1 MEQNKKKTKFELST
15 KNDNIKNVLEVF
27 KENQKLYFR
36 MLEFLKLLGNFDGI
50 TDVELYEKFENKEK
64 KYIKVWISDLDDNIF
79 VLTPCSTFRNETFIV
94 EKLTND
100 NNFKYDL
107 LLAKKF
113 NLTKD
118 NIDLTQTEFVL
129 NFKFGRLITNNKSFF
144 NLFLSDNLCY
154 QIKINNNDDSV
165 ISSDEIIQELNKL
178 NNLPKFS
185 EFIDLFGLYLKNNNS
200 DFKSIDLGL
209 YKNFERVSF
218 LTINEKNSIKEKS
231 SILTKRKI

>member
-1 MEQNKKKTKFELST
+1 
-15 KNDNIKNVLEVF
+15 
-27 KENQKLYFR
+27 

-50 TDVELYEKFENKEK
+50 TDAELYEKFENKEK
-64 KYIKVWISDLDDNIF
+64 KYIKVWVSDLDDNIF
-79 VLTPCSTFRNETFIV
+79 VLTPYSTFRTETFII

-154 QIKINNNDDSV
+154 QIKINNNNDFV
-165 ISSDEIIQELNKL
+165 INSDEIIQELNKL

-185 EFIDLFGLYLKNNNS
+185 EFIDLFGLYLKNNNI

-218 LTINEKNSIKEKS
+218 LTINEKNSKKEKS
-231 SILTKRKI
+231 AILTKRKI